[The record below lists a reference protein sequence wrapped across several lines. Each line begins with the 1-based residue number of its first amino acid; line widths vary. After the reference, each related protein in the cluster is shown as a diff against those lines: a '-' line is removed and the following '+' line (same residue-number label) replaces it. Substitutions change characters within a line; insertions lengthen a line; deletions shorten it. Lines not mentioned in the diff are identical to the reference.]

1 MKQVRHTLRIA
12 LLSALAVIVG
22 AGGLSLTT
30 ASAAG
35 TGSGTSSSS
44 QSPASGWTLHIDA
57 KLHFPGNPN
66 AIAHHWCR
74 PAAGGITE
82 CLLFASDTPNAAV
95 VGEEIVVPTAT
106 WKTFSPTEQALWHYH
121 RVEIPKVS
129 ATLPGM
135 TKAQADKVVA
145 GMLETYGKVYLL
157 WDPTKQQQ
165 PTGQPFVNVLK

>member
-1 MKQVRHTLRIA
+1 MRYTVRTVI
-12 LLSALAVIVG
+12 LSALAVVVG
-22 AGGLSLTT
+22 ACGLSLST
-30 ASAAG
+30 ASAANS
-35 TGSGTSSSS
+35 GSMAAAPMK
-44 QSPASGWTLHIDA
+44 SPAAGFTLHIDA
-57 KLHFPGNPN
+57 KLHFPGKPD

-82 CLLFASDTPNAAV
+82 CLLFTSDAPDAPV
-95 VGEEIVVPTAT
+95 VGAEVVVPTAT
-106 WKTFSPTEQALWHYH
+106 WKTFTPTEQALWHYH

-145 GMLETYGKVYLL
+145 SLLETYGKIYLL